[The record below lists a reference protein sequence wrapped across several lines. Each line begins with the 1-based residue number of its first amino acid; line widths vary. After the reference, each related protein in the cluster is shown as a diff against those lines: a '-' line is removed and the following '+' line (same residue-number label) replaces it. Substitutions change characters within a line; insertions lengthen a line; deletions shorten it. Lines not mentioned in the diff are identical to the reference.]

1 MGQDSTVLEVF
12 GAFEGKTVGR
22 ALAGLGVL
30 LLFFGTSLLV
40 YFDPTAREKKKGGL
54 RLGLR
59 LELKGMKPDGYFFF
73 TNILPLEVLFF
84 SLAVWDSL

>member
-22 ALAGLGVL
+22 ALTGLGVL

-40 YFDPTAREKKKGGL
+40 YFDSTSSGKNGGL
-54 RLGLR
+54 RLGLG
-59 LELKGMKPDGYFFF
+59 LELKGMKPDGDFFF
-73 TNILPLEVLFF
+73 NNVLPLEVLFL
-84 SLAVWDSL
+84 SLAA